1 MSPLRPYRR
10 AGFFFYR
17 LMKTRISLIAFD
29 RKERLKRATI
39 HTRAGIVKVT
49 WVNMDGDACWFTSGP
64 LEARRLAAETIQK
77 IERMASQS

>member
-1 MSPLRPYRR
+1 MSPLRPHRR

-49 WVNMDGDACWFTSGP
+49 WVNMDGDSCWFTSGP
-64 LEARRLAAETIQK
+64 LEARRLAVEAIQK
-77 IERMASQS
+77 IERMATQS